1 MSSENI
7 NESEGKALL
16 RDYGVETPVSLIV
29 QDASEVLA
37 CRERITPPLVVKLLS
52 KEIVH
57 KSDVG
62 GVALGLKS
70 LEEAAKAI
78 EAMAVRPGI
87 AGAAIDGWLIEEM
100 VPQGLEIAVGCLN
113 DPMFGPMVML
123 GAGGIHIELFRDVSF
138 RLCPITPRDARS
150 MIDETSVG
158 RLLDGFRG
166 GPKYDRERLVEE
178 LLKIGGKDGLFMRFH
193 REFPEIDVNPLIFS
207 QERLVAVDAKFIA
220 ARQPAMRLP
229 QSICRRGREVLE
241 HFRPLLRPGTVAV
254 LGASSKKTTIA
265 NTFIRRLREFGYGG
279 DIYPIH
285 PSAHEIEG
293 LAAYPSLAETPA
305 AVDYAYVAIPFS
317 KVAASIDLPPGR
329 CHFVQII
336 SSNEAS
342 GEEALAQ
349 ERAVLEVAG
358 KAAVRLVGPNC
369 LGTYSPPGRLT
380 FPKGASAQVGTIG
393 IVSQSGGLSTDIIKR
408 GQWRGLRLSGLVS
421 VGNCMDVKPV
431 ELLRYFLADP
441 GTRAIGLYIED
452 IKNGREFFDEL
463 RLRSDDKPVVILRGG
478 ATQQGQLAATS
489 HTGALASSQE
499 AWLALSRQTPVEL
512 VYTVD
517 EFLSVLSALQ
527 FLDLRRSSPTR
538 EVALFGNGGGSS
550 VLGTDCLAR
559 MGLRVTPFPARTLAR
574 LEALHLPPGTSV
586 ANPVDTPVRTL
597 QEQDGFIA
605 RSILEII
612 CDDARPDAIAMHLNL
627 AAFAGRG
634 DRNPLD
640 NLISVVTGFRRD
652 HHGAPHLLL
661 ALRSD
666 RSEEIE
672 AMRRKYL
679 DLACEA
685 GVPVFDEIDDMAF
698 ALRAVSRLEHQ
709 FSS

>member
-1 MSSENI
+1 M
-7 NESEGKALL
+7 NESDGKALL
-16 RDYGVETPVSLIV
+16 REYGVDTPVSLV
-29 QDASEVLA
+29 AQEASDVLA
-37 CRERITPPLVVKLLS
+37 WRGEITPPLAVKLLS

-62 GVALGLKS
+62 GVMLGVNS
-70 LEEAAKAI
+70 LEEAAQAI
-78 EAMAVRPGI
+78 ETMAARPGI
-87 AGAAIDGWLIEEM
+87 ASAEIDGWLIEEM
-100 VPQGLEIAVGCLN
+100 VPRGLEIAVGCLN
-113 DPMFGPMVML
+113 DPVFGPMVML
-123 GAGGIHIELFRDVSF
+123 GAGGVYIELFRDVSF
-138 RLCPITPRDARS
+138 RLCPITSHDARS
-150 MIDETSVG
+150 MIDETSIG

-166 GPKYDRERLVEE
+166 GPTYDRERLVAE
-178 LLKIGGKDGLFMRFH
+178 LLKVGGEGGLFMRLH
-193 REFPEIDVNPLIFS
+193 EKFPEVDINPLIFS
-207 QERLVAVDAKFIA
+207 GDRLVAVDAKFIA
-220 ARQPAMRLP
+220 ARQPPEPLP
-229 QSICRRGREVLE
+229 RSVPLRGREVLE
-241 HFRPLLRPGTVAV
+241 HFQPLLRPATVAV

-265 NTFIRRLREFGYGG
+265 NTFIRRLQEFGYEG

-285 PSAHEIEG
+285 PGAAEIEG
-293 LAAYPSLAETPA
+293 LTAYRSLADTPA

-317 KVAASIDLPPGR
+317 KVAASIDLPLGQ

-336 SSNEAS
+336 SSNEAG
-342 GEEALAQ
+342 GEEARAQ
-349 ERAVLEVAG
+349 ERTVLEIASKAG
-358 KAAVRLVGPNC
+358 IRLVGPNC

-380 FPKGASAQVGTIG
+380 FPKDASAQIGTIG

-421 VGNCMDVKPV
+421 VGNCMDVKPI
-431 ELLRYFLADP
+431 ELLRYFFADP

-463 RLRSDDKPVVILRGG
+463 RLCQSDKPVVILRGG

-499 AWLALSRQTPVEL
+499 AWFALARQTPVEL
-512 VYTVD
+512 VDTVD
-517 EFLSVLSALQ
+517 EFLNVLSALQ
-527 FLDLRRSSPTR
+527 YLDLRKSTPTR
-538 EVALFGNGGGSS
+538 EIVLFGNGGGAS
-550 VLGTDCLAR
+550 VLGTDCFSR
-559 MGLRVTPFPARTLAR
+559 MNLQVTPFPAPTLAR

-586 ANPVDTPVRTL
+586 TNPIDTPVRTL

-605 RSILEII
+605 KSILEII
-612 CDDARPDAIAMHLNL
+612 CDGACPDAIAIHLNL

-640 NLISVVTGFRRD
+640 NLMSVVTQFRRD
-652 HHGAPHLLL
+652 HRDAPHLLI

-672 AMRRKYL
+672 SMRRKYL

-698 ALRAVSRLEHQ
+698 ALRALGRLEQ
-709 FSS
+709 QLSS